1 MSEKRYLI
9 PYSLDAQKRHHHQT
23 QRGKVV
29 RFMVQLEVLVHG
41 EWRPVI
47 RYDCAHGY
55 AHRDRFNLQ
64 GEQLKDELRMSY
76 AEALTFGDDDLDDH
90 WAGYREHFLRGGF
103 P

>member
-1 MSEKRYLI
+1 
-9 PYSLDAQKRHHHQT
+9 
-23 QRGKVV
+23 
-29 RFMVQLEVLVHG
+29 MVQLEVLVHG
-41 EWRPVI
+41 EWQPVI

-90 WAGYREHFLRGGF
+90 WASYREHFLQGGF
-103 P
+103 PWTFSNRRTQS